1 LWFEGRRRAPPAGIA
16 ERRDMIPRSGLFR
29 KYAAALMLLVGA
41 ALIASGLIE
50 MVLIYRATMAAT
62 ATLQRAEVRTA
73 VIRIEQ
79 YLDAIRAHM
88 LDVSG
93 LPWQSGM
100 LDPKDR
106 RDEFHRLMKLV
117 APISELRHFDGRGR
131 ERLKVSRIELDEID
145 AGRDG
150 GDNDN
155 VVRARTRG
163 VHYSPTYF
171 KDGSE
176 PYMTLAVADREAPLS
191 VTLAEVNLKFV
202 GEVVSQLQPG
212 KDGKVYVVDSAD
224 HLVAHPNMSLV
235 LRKTD
240 LSGYAPLQ
248 KMRQGLG
255 EGGAVVGMIDAEG
268 LEGGPAMLS
277 AGFIPASGWL
287 VVVEQPQAEV
297 LDPVY
302 AAITR
307 TGVLFMA
314 GLLAALLV
322 SYFLARRLAE
332 PILEVRRGAE
342 KLARGDLSTR
352 ISVKTGDEVEGLS
365 REFNRMADQ
374 LQDYTTGLERKVAE
388 KTAQLELANRHKSEF
403 LANMSHELR
412 TPLNAIIGFSE
423 VLKERMF
430 GELNA
435 KQGEYVGDIYGS
447 GQHLLSLIN
456 DILDLAKVEAG
467 RMELDVHEFD
477 VGAAIGNCATLI
489 RERAVRSRL
498 QFGCEIDPAVGAWRG
513 DERKFKQVVLNLL
526 TNAVKFTPPGGEV
539 RLRAFVEDAQ
549 LRVSVTDTGVG
560 IARADQDAIFT
571 EFHQL
576 RGSGMGE
583 LKNEGTGLGLALS
596 RRLMQLHGGALGVE
610 SAPGKGSTFTASFP
624 LAPAGDAHA

>member
-1 LWFEGRRRAPPAGIA
+1 LWFDADRSAPPAGRA
-16 ERRDMIPRSGLFR
+16 ERRVMIPRSGLFR

-50 MVLIYRATMAAT
+50 MVLIYRSTMAAT
-62 ATLQRAEVRTA
+62 AALQRAEVRTA

-79 YLDAIRAHM
+79 YLDAIRTHM

-93 LPWQSGM
+93 LPWQSGL
-100 LDPKDR
+100 LDSRDR

-117 APISELRHFDGRGR
+117 AAISELRHFDGRGL

-145 AGRDG
+145 SARDASA
-150 GDNDN
+150 NEN

-202 GEVVSQLQPG
+202 GEVVRQLQPG
-212 KDGKVYVVDSAD
+212 KEGKVYVVDSAD

-248 KMRQGLG
+248 KMRLGLG
-255 EGGAVVGMIDAEG
+255 EGGPIVGMIDAEG
-268 LEGGPAMLS
+268 LEGGAAMLS
-277 AGFIPASGWL
+277 AGFIPAAGWL

-342 KLARGDLSTR
+342 KLADGDLSTR

-365 REFNRMADQ
+365 HEFNRMADQ

-435 KQGEYVGDIYGS
+435 KQGEYVSDIYGS

-477 VGAAIGNCATLI
+477 VAAAINNCATLI
-489 RERAVRSRL
+489 RERAARNRL
-498 QFGCEIDPAVGAWRG
+498 RFAFEIDPRIGRWRG
-513 DERKFKQVVLNLL
+513 DERKFKQVLLNLL
-526 TNAVKFTPPGGEV
+526 TNAVKFTPPGGDV
-539 RLRAFVEDAQ
+539 VLRARIEGESLQ
-549 LRVSVTDTGVG
+549 VSVTDTGVG
-560 IARADQDAIFT
+560 IAPVDQDVIFT
-571 EFHQL
+571 GFHQL
-576 RGSGMGE
+576 GSTGE
-583 LKNEGTGLGLALS
+583 VKNEGTGLGLALS
-596 RRLMQLHGGALGVE
+596 RRLMQLHGGSLTVE
-610 SAPGKGSTFTASFP
+610 SIPGKGSTFTAVFP
-624 LAPAGDAHA
+624 FTPGGDVHV

>member
-1 LWFEGRRRAPPAGIA
+1 LWFEARRRPARVGAA
-16 ERRDMIPRSGLFR
+16 ERRVLLPRSGLFR
-29 KYAAALMLLVGA
+29 KYAAALMLLVGGT
-41 ALIASGLIE
+41 LIASGLVE
-50 MVLIYRATMAAT
+50 MVLIYRGTMAAT
-62 ATLQRAEVRTA
+62 AALQRSEVRTA

-79 YLDAIRAHM
+79 YLDAIRAHI

-93 LPWQSGM
+93 LPWQSG
-100 LDPKDR
+100 LLEPRDR

-117 APISELRHFDGRGR
+117 APISELRHFDARAR
-131 ERLKVSRIELDEID
+131 ERVKVSRIELDEID
-145 AGRDG
+145 SDRDG
-150 GDNDN
+150 SDNDN
-155 VVRARTRG
+155 LVQARTRG

-191 VTLAEVNLKFV
+191 VTLAEVNLKFA

-212 KDGKVYVVDSAD
+212 KEGKVYVVDSAD

-240 LSGYAPLQ
+240 LSRYAPLR
-248 KMRQGLG
+248 KLRTGLS
-255 EGGAVVGMIDAEG
+255 EGGPIVGMIDAEG
-268 LEGGPAMLS
+268 LEGGAAMLS

-297 LDPVY
+297 LTPVY

-430 GELNA
+430 GDLNR
-435 KQGEYVGDIYGS
+435 KQGEYVADIYGS

-467 RMELDVHEFD
+467 RMELDVNEFD
-477 VGAAIGNCATLI
+477 VAAAIDNCATLI
-489 RERAVRSRL
+489 RERAARNRL
-498 QFGCEIDPAVGAWRG
+498 GFAAEIDAAVGRWRG

-526 TNAVKFTPPGGEV
+526 TNAVKFTPPGGDV
-539 RLRAFVEDAQ
+539 LLRARIEGGW
-549 LRVSVTDTGVG
+549 LHVSVTDTGVG
-560 IARADQDAIFT
+560 IARADQDVIFT

-576 RGSGMGE
+576 HSSAQA
-583 LKNEGTGLGLALS
+583 KNEGTGLGLALS
-596 RRLMQLHGGALGVE
+596 RRLVQLHGGGLAVE

-624 LAPAGDAHA
+624 FTPGGEVHV